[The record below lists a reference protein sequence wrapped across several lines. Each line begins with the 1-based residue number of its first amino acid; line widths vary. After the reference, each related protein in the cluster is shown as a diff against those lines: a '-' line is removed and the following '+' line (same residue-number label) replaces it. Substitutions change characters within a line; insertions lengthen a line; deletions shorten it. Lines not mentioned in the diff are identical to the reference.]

1 MGEFSSGDFPKGIT
15 PRGNLTRGD
24 FPQGEFDEGEFSA
37 GEFSPGEFS
46 GHYLTLNL
54 NFLLPS
60 IVFHNKIC
68 VFIMIFRA
76 LSFLQRIHDL
86 CFT

>member
-24 FPQGEFDEGEFSA
+24 FPQGGFDE

-46 GHYLTLNL
+46 GHYLTLTL

-76 LSFLQRIHDL
+76 LSFLRRIHDL